1 MSAASSEPGTIAR
14 TVRFSSE
21 VAQEAPNK
29 IPTSVEIYPV
39 GDDWFCH
46 VRRGDQKTQSIGPYT
61 RRQAE
66 AIQDARRLL
75 LSKKGTARLMFEH
88 DPFA

>member
-14 TVRFSSE
+14 AVRFSSE

-29 IPTSVEIYPV
+29 IPTSVEIFLV
-39 GDDWFCH
+39 GDALYCR
-46 VRRGDQKTQSIGPYT
+46 VRRGDQKTQSMGPYT
-61 RRQAE
+61 RLQAE

-88 DPFA
+88 NPFV